1 MNKLIILVAALVS
14 CSAWAEGEDL
24 ENCLYKNGGHIEFR
38 VCELLKAEKAQDDLR
53 IKQQA
58 DYASGADLKNCRW
71 NTGTVIDASYCEKL
85 RKKQVVLDAEQARKE
100 QEKEHNKQVEREWA
114 EKNALEE
121 AENKRARAEWKR
133 KEAKEEAA
141 RKRKCGKD
149 YDTLRIG
156 MTLDHLEQCVGAI
169 YTTKTVGK
177 GGVVATYR
185 TMFDWVH
192 VQNGRVISY
201 TERTDN

>member
-1 MNKLIILVAALVS
+1 MKKLIAAVMLMVCQLAFAS
-14 CSAWAEGEDL
+14 GEDL
-24 ENCLYKNGGHIEFR
+24 VNCRWKDGREMDSRDCATFRRVAAEDKAKEDAYKKMESEYHEQFQ
-38 VCELLKAEKAQDDLR
+38 LKQAERAAEKA
-53 IKQQA
+53 KQQA
-58 DYASGADLKNCRW
+58 IIEEGNQKR
-71 NTGTVIDASYCEKL
+71 V
-85 RKKQVVLDAEQARKE
+85 AEMAR
-100 QEKEHNKQVEREWA
+100 Q
-114 EKNALEE
+114 E
-121 AENKRARAEWKR
+121 AENKRARDEWER
-133 KEAKEEAA
+133 KEAKEEVA

-149 YDTLRIG
+149 YNTLRIG

-169 YTTKTVGK
+169 YMTKTVGK